1 MVMERLAEYLG
12 DAFLRVV
19 EQIIPL
25 PPRLEDHSVLIGQCL
40 LLAFALA
47 VIWSISGILGRR

>member
-1 MVMERLAEYLG
+1 MERLSEYLG
-12 DAFLRVV
+12 NAFLRVV

-25 PPRLEDHSVLIGQCL
+25 PSRLEHHSVLIGQCL

-47 VIWSISGILGRR
+47 ILWSISGILRRR

>member
-1 MVMERLAEYLG
+1 MERLAEYLG

-25 PPRLEDHSVLIGQCL
+25 PSRLEDYSVVIGQCL
-40 LLAFALA
+40 ILAFALA
-47 VIWSISGILGRR
+47 ILWSISGVLRRR